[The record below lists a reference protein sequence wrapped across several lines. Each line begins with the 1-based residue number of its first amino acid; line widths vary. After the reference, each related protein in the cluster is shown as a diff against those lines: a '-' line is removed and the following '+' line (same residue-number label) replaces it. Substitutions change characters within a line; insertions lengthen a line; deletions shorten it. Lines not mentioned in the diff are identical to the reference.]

1 MGNIS
6 HKSHSL
12 RRVITS
18 KNPPSNEYF
27 PSHQDKK
34 YPMKL
39 SKADLDALE
48 SQTKM

>member
-1 MGNIS
+1 MGNILIQE
-6 HKSHSL
+6 KSL
-12 RRVITS
+12 TRVVRT
-18 KNPPSNEYF
+18 KNRPSNEYF

>member
-1 MGNIS
+1 MGNIQ
-6 HKSHSL
+6 HKSL
-12 RRVITS
+12 TRVRRP

-27 PSHQDKK
+27 PSHQDIK

-39 SKADLDALE
+39 SKAELDYLE

>member
-6 HKSHSL
+6 DKSL
-12 RRVITS
+12 RRVIRS
-18 KNPPSNEYF
+18 KNRPSNEYF